1 MSRGS
6 TANIQIREPGP
17 KANKL
22 VESVRLRVA
31 DHLVGVDDHGGGL
44 FRVTDF
50 AGRVEGDMQSFVA
63 AALDACGL
71 DAGVYWQR
79 YLTLAQGE

>member
-6 TANIQIREPGP
+6 TANVQIREPGP

-22 VESVRLRVA
+22 VESLRQRVG
-31 DHLVGVDDHGGGL
+31 DHLVGVDNHGGGL
-44 FRVTDF
+44 FLITDL

-71 DAGVYWQR
+71 DAGVYWPR